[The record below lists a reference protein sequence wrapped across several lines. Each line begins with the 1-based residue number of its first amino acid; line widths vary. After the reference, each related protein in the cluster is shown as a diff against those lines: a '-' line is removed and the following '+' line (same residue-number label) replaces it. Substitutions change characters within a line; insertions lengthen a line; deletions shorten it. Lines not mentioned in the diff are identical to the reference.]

1 MKYLIQLA
9 VSTLPLSGPAH
20 AHLALGASLDAW
32 LQWFGNFHFLFVHFP
47 IALII
52 MACIAEL
59 LFTWKKDSQYNFTV
73 NFLLIAAAIFVI
85 PTVLSGLSLAGSGEA
100 TSETNSLLD
109 WHEAFG
115 FITLTLTIITVVI
128 RIFLGRCPLYLWS
141 LFLLLICVLTTSHL
155 GGLMAFGDFNLLP
168 PVFNGLMKAF

>member
-1 MKYLIQLA
+1 MQMT
-9 VSTLPLSGPAH
+9 VSTLPLSSPAH
-20 AHLALGASLDAW
+20 AHLTLGGGADAW

-47 IALII
+47 IVLII

-59 LFTWKKDSQYNFTV
+59 LFIWRKDSQYSFTA

-85 PTVLSGLSLAGSGEA
+85 PTVLSGLSLAGGGEA
-100 TSETNSLLD
+100 TAETNSLLD

-115 FITLTLTIITVVI
+115 FITLTLTIITAVI
-128 RIFLGRCPLYLWS
+128 RFALGRCPLYLWS
-141 LFLLLICVLTTSHL
+141 LFVLLICVLTTSHL

-168 PVFNGLMKAF
+168 PFFTELTKEASH